1 MEPLILIWTTRRF
14 HITTISCA
22 SSQPPK
28 RDTFSKS
35 NVFTFSLFHLLIR
48 KLAHSTK
55 YSNMRKNI
63 VTALPHWLRSQE
75 GRNMLRWLNKMPT
88 KSHSIAILPTAK
100 LNFIR
105 RIQYVVHNNCTV
117 VPGLCAGLVCRF
129 LPRSG
134 HITKGSLLTS
144 SYFLLYTLRTMCHP
158 NPHTLQ
164 SQK

>member
-1 MEPLILIWTTRRF
+1 
-14 HITTISCA
+14 
-22 SSQPPK
+22 
-28 RDTFSKS
+28 
-35 NVFTFSLFHLLIR
+35 
-48 KLAHSTK
+48 
-55 YSNMRKNI
+55 
-63 VTALPHWLRSQE
+63 
-75 GRNMLRWLNKMPT
+75 MPT
-88 KSHSIAILPTAK
+88 NSHSIAILPTAK

-164 SQK
+164 SRNSEQASPSLSLSSGCVQSVMQFWVMTITSSKGDYQKRVALFGKAFSNLSLLCSHPEVTWNLRKAGSK